1 MTITQYYEI
10 KKELKKTLRDAKAY
24 KKLATHNELCGI
36 DEYVDASIKC
46 KNVAN
51 KKAYM
56 DSIKYLINEKCI
68 SNAELYYTY
77 AAEEYHYAVIDS
89 RNLKQKPAITQKY
102 IDAEVFCNTKAH
114 EMKVL
119 LAETLY
125 TRVPEKT
132 TK

>member
-24 KKLATHNELCGI
+24 KKLATHNEMCGI

-46 KNVAN
+46 KDVAN
-51 KKAYM
+51 KRAYM

-77 AAEEYHYAVIDS
+77 AAEEYHYAVRDS
-89 RNLKQKPAITQKY
+89 WNLNQKPAITQKY
-102 IDAEVFCNTKAH
+102 IDAEVYCNNKAH

-119 LAETLY
+119 LAEILY